1 MITLCHISLRGSFI
15 GFSSSHSQ
23 GYPTEHMNSFS
34 LGMDLLPPAVIPI
47 LMKRDVQSKLDVKDL
62 LSEPDLR
69 ELNKSLA
76 TLIPKTN
83 ASLEGQAFQ

>member
-1 MITLCHISLRGSFI
+1 MSHIFTWFVYRLLFVSFSRI
-15 GFSSSHSQ
+15 PYRAH
-23 GYPTEHMNSFS
+23 SFS

-47 LMKRDVQSKLDVKDL
+47 LMKRDVQSKLHVKDL
-62 LSEPDLR
+62 LSESDLR